1 MAAVSPET
9 ETQPGESNVK
19 SALSK
24 EKTSTYSQ
32 FITGANM
39 KKYPT
44 VICVI
49 SYEQV
54 GEFSV
59 HIQNQSIRGRTTTV
73 NFVNTKIKKDPNL
86 AAIFNRS
93 TLRKNYSNMTNAI
106 MKLCNLSILIGT
118 K

>member
-32 FITGANM
+32 FITGANI
-39 KKYPT
+39 KIYLT

-49 SYEQV
+49 SYQQV

-59 HIQNQSIRGRTTTV
+59 HIQNQSIRGGTTTV
-73 NFVNTKIKKDPNL
+73 NFANTKQKKDLNL

-93 TLRKNYSNMTNAI
+93 TLKKNNSNVTNAI